1 MTLYGKFEVT
11 YKTIISTNTI
21 SIQQSTRCFDKCL
34 QLWFPS
40 VFLAMVC
47 ESRSIQKIDS
57 DISKY
62 QAQDI
67 GKNNV

>member
-1 MTLYGKFEVT
+1 MTLYGEYEVT
-11 YKTIISTNTI
+11 YRSIISTYTI
-21 SIQQSTRCFDKCL
+21 SVQLSTRYFDKCL

-40 VFLAMVC
+40 VFPAMVY
-47 ESRSIQKIDS
+47 ESRSIQKMDS
-57 DISKY
+57 DIPKY